1 MKLKDLKTL
10 DLSEYTLYV
19 VEKNGLESRLIYDE
33 ISGTFGPQYSN
44 KEYGPQE
51 VEEMEVVGI
60 TGRGY
65 CKINII
71 LQG

>member
-1 MKLKDLKTL
+1 MKLRDLKKCQ
-10 DLSEYTLYV
+10 LSEYTLYI
-19 VEKNGLESRLIYDE
+19 VEENGLESRLIYDE
-33 ISGTFGPQYSN
+33 FSDTFGPQYGH
-44 KEYGPQE
+44 KEYTPQE
-51 VEEMEVVGI
+51 VEEMTVIGI